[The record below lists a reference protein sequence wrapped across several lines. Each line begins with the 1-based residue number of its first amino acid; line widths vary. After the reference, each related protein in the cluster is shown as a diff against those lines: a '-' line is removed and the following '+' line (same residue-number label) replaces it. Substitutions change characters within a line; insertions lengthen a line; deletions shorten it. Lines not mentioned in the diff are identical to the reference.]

1 MAAHV
6 HRENPPTVSTPARQA
21 PGGVYRWRSR
31 LATPITNLAYA
42 QALRGTALR
51 PGDERQ
57 SAIFAR
63 QGNRHERM
71 KRPTPAPPTSLGEH
85 EARLVD
91 RGDAS
96 GRNIEQNR
104 AVGQGDPMEG
114 SRAGRETMKG
124 VQGCENSGHR
134 RSAAAGPEAAGARGD
149 S

>member
-1 MAAHV
+1 
-6 HRENPPTVSTPARQA
+6 
-21 PGGVYRWRSR
+21 
-31 LATPITNLAYA
+31 
-42 QALRGTALR
+42 
-51 PGDERQ
+51 
-57 SAIFAR
+57 
-63 QGNRHERM
+63 M